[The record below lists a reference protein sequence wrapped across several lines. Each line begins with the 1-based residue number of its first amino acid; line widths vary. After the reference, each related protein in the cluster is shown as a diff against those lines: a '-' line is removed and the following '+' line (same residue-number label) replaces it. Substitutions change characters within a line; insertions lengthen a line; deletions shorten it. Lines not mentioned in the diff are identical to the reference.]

1 MSEEKKPEEI
11 KKNRFKEF
19 FEISKEN
26 LNKFITHPYIDK
38 NLNYISFTIILLI
51 LIIIRIQNPEFV
63 KSISS
68 ISFDSYQKIFKY
80 NEKQDDIII
89 VDIDEPSLAKF
100 GQFPWGRNVFSKILE
115 NINKEDPKS
124 VGFDIFFS
132 EKDKQS
138 PEEIIKTYSIEDVN
152 IKNALQSIE
161 GHDEKF
167 QKTLKETK
175 SVLAVFGSLVPT
187 KGTYN
192 RKGKARI
199 FAKGGNVKNYV
210 YNYKYS
216 LGSIPILEKN
226 SKGLGSINYITQ
238 SDAVVRSLPL
248 IMVFNDKLFPSFGLE
263 MIRIGE
269 KKRSI
274 ITNLN
279 DNGIKNISIKPYV
292 FNTDKNSLIWV
303 KYNRSINNNYI
314 SAEKVFDNNF
324 DDNFFKDKYVLI
336 GASAKG
342 LFDTVKIPTGETV
355 PGVQVHAN
363 VIDNLLKNNFLKRND
378 KIFIFE
384 LIVSILISIIA
395 FVISQRIKPKYSL
408 SIIFIGLIIIFVIG
422 LIIYKFRSE
431 LIDVS
436 YPMIMIS
443 ITFLTGLYFRFLQ
456 ENKIAL
462 QNLQKEAKLLKE
474 RELAGGVQKSLFP
487 DISAFENFVYAK
499 NIPARDVSGDYFDV
513 MKVGPE
519 EYYFT
524 LADVSGKGV
533 KAGMYMAKASSIFR
547 TLSNL
552 KFPLERVVF
561 GVNNEIIEAK
571 FKGMFV
577 TAVFGKFNPISGD
590 LTYIN
595 AGHESIMLFD
605 KSKKIEFIESD
616 LPPIGIMKYFAE
628 SMVKSN
634 TINIKDKTFVVY
646 TDGVT
651 EGYLP
656 NGEEFGAVGVE
667 NIVKEMDI
675 ITPKELVEKVTST
688 LNWGIPKLRDDITCM
703 AINFDNPTEIEKKK
717 KKPPPPK
724 DEKKRID

>member
-115 NINKEDPKS
+115 NINKENPKS
-124 VGFDIFFS
+124 IGFDIFFS

-408 SIIFIGLIIIFVIG
+408 SIIFIGLIVIFLIG

-667 NIVKEMDI
+667 NIVKELDI

-717 KKPPPPK
+717 KKPPPPPK
-724 DEKKRID
+724 DEKKE